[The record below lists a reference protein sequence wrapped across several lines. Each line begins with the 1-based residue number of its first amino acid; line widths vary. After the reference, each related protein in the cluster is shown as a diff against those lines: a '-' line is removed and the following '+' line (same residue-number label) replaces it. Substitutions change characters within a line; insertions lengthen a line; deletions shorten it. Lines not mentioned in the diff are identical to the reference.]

1 MANTPDPFFD
11 CKSIM
16 TLPLGV
22 LLNALLVKASDGSVG
37 FRTQVITSAAN
48 TVTDMVDCNNNG
60 LQDPENAFRQAIG
73 IDTEGKPA
81 LNLIKVN

>member
-1 MANTPDPFFD
+1 MASTPDPFFD

-37 FRTQVITSAAN
+37 IRTQVISEAAAN
-48 TVTDMVDCNNNG
+48 VTEMTDCNTSG
-60 LQDPENAFRQAIG
+60 LTDPENAFRQAIG

>member
-1 MANTPDPFFD
+1 MASTPDPFFD
-11 CKSIM
+11 CNSIM

-22 LLNALLVKASDGSVG
+22 LLNALLVKTTDGSVG
-37 FRTQVITSAAN
+37 LRTQVITEAAAN
-48 TVTDMVDCNNNG
+48 VTDMTNCVNNG

-81 LNLIKVN
+81 INLIKVN